1 MVTACM
7 DGFGYTFIK
16 GFYYKDGQ
24 GDQGHFCMISMAH
37 RSVPACALL

>member
-24 GDQGHFCMISMAH
+24 GDQGHFCMISK
-37 RSVPACALL
+37 SEPACALQ